1 MNPQSLCWEIRF
13 GQPNRVCRRI
23 LHHVS
28 RLNVHA
34 HELVIGLC
42 QAYAE
47 VLKAVGEHA
56 HAENLEPDV
65 TLTYLT
71 QIHQAI
77 WQEVVAHL
85 QILSTGLPTTKH

>member
-23 LHHVS
+23 LHQVS

-47 VLKAVGEHA
+47 VLKAIGEHA
-56 HAENLEPDV
+56 HAEDLELGV

-77 WQEVVAHL
+77 WQEVVDHL
-85 QILSTGLPTTKH
+85 QILTTQWPPTKH